1 MFFQQVRDVT
11 DQWHKIFVKGGGFRY
26 EDDISA
32 EKETEIQSSWIQKEN
47 EHCQWQKGIIQK
59 KSKR

>member
-32 EKETEIQSSWIQKEN
+32 EKETEIQSSWIQKKN
-47 EHCQWQKGIIQK
+47 EHC
-59 KSKR
+59 